1 MKKFLLSIL
10 LAAFLLTGCRPAGPE
25 SGGLRGTVNTEGSTS
40 MADVMAALQEGFR
53 EKEPGVTVN
62 FSGTGSGAGIEA
74 ALSGACDIGLSSR
87 ELKESEM
94 EKGAWD
100 HLAALDGI
108 ALVVHPSNPVTA
120 LSSSQ
125 IADIFSGRITNWS
138 VLGIFADDG
147 VRRGQ

>member
-1 MKKFLLSIL
+1 MKKFLPSIL

-25 SGGLRGTVNTEGSTS
+25 PGGLRGTVNTEGSTS

-94 EKGAWD
+94 QKGAWG

-125 IADIFSGRITNWS
+125 IADIFSGRITNWRDRKS
-138 VLGIFADDG
+138 V
-147 VRRGQ
+147 V

>member
-10 LAAFLLTGCRPAGPE
+10 LAACLLTGCRPAGPE

-74 ALSGACDIGLSSR
+74 ALSG
-87 ELKESEM
+87 ESEQAV
-94 EKGAWD
+94 E
-100 HLAALDGI
+100 
-108 ALVVHPSNPVTA
+108 
-120 LSSSQ
+120 
-125 IADIFSGRITNWS
+125 
-138 VLGIFADDG
+138 
-147 VRRGQ
+147 